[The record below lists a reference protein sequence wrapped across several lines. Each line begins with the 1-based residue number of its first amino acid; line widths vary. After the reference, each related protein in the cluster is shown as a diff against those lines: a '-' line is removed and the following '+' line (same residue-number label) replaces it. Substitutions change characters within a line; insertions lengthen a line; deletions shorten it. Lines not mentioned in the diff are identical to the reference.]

1 MDWNSYFLGVITVF
15 IVALIMVSFGAAH
28 IGANS
33 STNGNAVSE
42 EDSGMPEKCK
52 VPAGQDINSWKEHL
66 GHHAETQ
73 ECLKYFD

>member
-1 MDWNSYFLGVITVF
+1 MDWNSYFLGVMTVF
-15 IVALIMVSFGAAH
+15 IVVLMMVSFGAAH

-33 STNGNAVSE
+33 SINGNTVSE

-52 VPAGQDINSWKEHL
+52 VPSGQDINSWKEHL